1 MQQVKGRGRPKMNK
15 TYRQNMVRFSYM
27 EDAIQ
32 NIMDLVENEERDKIK
47 DILNNLVAHEK
58 KKVALKSR

>member
-1 MQQVKGRGRPKMNK
+1 
-15 TYRQNMVRFSYM
+15 MVRFSYM

-58 KKVALKSR
+58 EKVALKSR